1 MLVKPLI
8 VVKSVKLCCIERI
21 LWDSCPKCE
30 HLYCFEV
37 PRKELSDSAF
47 LRISRISLISLYAII
62 ITGSLVRLTGSGL
75 GCADW
80 PQCSSSKF
88 VDVSTGHAAIEQINR
103 LFTGIVSAA
112 VIAAVLG
119 SIFVTPRRKALIWLS
134 SGLVAGVLA
143 QVILGAV
150 VVLTGLNPWSNM
162 AHFLVSLALV
172 TTAVF
177 LVEHA
182 GATNVVSDFVDSDQS
197 APTRKGTKRFADL
210 ILGLVGL
217 AIVLG
222 TLVTA
227 TGPHAGDENAIR
239 LNLDLRSITRV
250 HSATVLLCI
259 AATLIFIA
267 LIRRNS
273 SEWTRL
279 RSKLEIF
286 LFVAVAQGGV
296 GYLQYFSGVPAQLV
310 AIHVA
315 FAVAVWISVLRLW
328 IAVRH

>member
-1 MLVKPLI
+1 MP
-8 VVKSVKLCCIERI
+8 
-21 LWDSCPKCE
+21 
-30 HLYCFEV
+30 
-37 PRKELSDSAF
+37 PRQLSQQSF
-47 LRISRISLISLYAII
+47 LAISRISLVFLYAII

-80 PQCSSSKF
+80 PQCSTTKF
-88 VDVSTGHAAIEQINR
+88 VDVSTGHSAIEQINR
-103 LFTGIVSAA
+103 LFTGFVSAA

-119 SIFVTPRRKALIWLS
+119 SIFVIPRRKSLIWLS

-182 GATNVVSDFVDSDQS
+182 GATNVVDDVVSNAQTMSTGRIS
-197 APTRKGTKRFADL
+197 RRFADI
-210 ILGLVGL
+210 ILGLCGL

-222 TLVTA
+222 TLVTGA
-227 TGPHAGDENAIR
+227 GPHAGDENAIR
-239 LNLDLRSITRV
+239 LAFDLRSITRI
-250 HSATVLLCI
+250 HSASVLLCV
-259 AATLIFIA
+259 ASTLFFVIQ
-267 LIRRNS
+267 IRRET
-273 SEWTRL
+273 SEWMRL
-279 RSKLEIF
+279 KAKLEIF

-310 AIHVA
+310 AVHVA
-315 FAVAVWISVLRLW
+315 LAVAVWISVLRLW
-328 IAVRH
+328 IAVRQ

>member
-1 MLVKPLI
+1 MP
-8 VVKSVKLCCIERI
+8 
-21 LWDSCPKCE
+21 
-30 HLYCFEV
+30 
-37 PRKELSDSAF
+37 PRQLSQQSF
-47 LRISRISLISLYAII
+47 LAISRISLVFLYAII

-80 PQCSSSKF
+80 PQCSTTKF

-103 LFTGIVSAA
+103 LFTGFVSAA

-119 SIFVTPRRKALIWLS
+119 SIFVIPRRKSLIWLS

-182 GATNVVSDFVDSDQS
+182 GATNVVDDAVSNAQTMSTGRI
-197 APTRKGTKRFADL
+197 TRRFADI
-210 ILGLVGL
+210 ILGLCGL

-222 TLVTA
+222 TLVTGA
-227 TGPHAGDENAIR
+227 GPHAGDENAIR
-239 LNLDLRSITRV
+239 LAFDLRSITRI
-250 HSATVLLCI
+250 HSASVLLCV
-259 AATLIFIA
+259 ASTLFFVIQ
-267 LIRRNS
+267 IRRET
-273 SEWTRL
+273 SEWMRL
-279 RSKLEIF
+279 KAKLEIF

-310 AIHVA
+310 AVHVA
-315 FAVAVWISVLRLW
+315 LAVAVWISVLRLW
-328 IAVRH
+328 IAVRQ

>member
-1 MLVKPLI
+1 MT
-8 VVKSVKLCCIERI
+8 
-21 LWDSCPKCE
+21 
-30 HLYCFEV
+30 
-37 PRKELSDSAF
+37 F
-47 LRISRISLISLYAII
+47 LRISRISLVSLYAII

-80 PQCSSSKF
+80 PQCSRTKF

-103 LFTGIVSAA
+103 LFTGVVSAA

-119 SIFVTPRRKALIWLS
+119 SIFVTPRRKTLIWLS

-143 QVILGAV
+143 QVGLGAV

-182 GATNVVSDFVDSDQS
+182 GATRVTGDFALSVQTL
-197 APTRKGTKRFADL
+197 PTRRITKRFADL
-210 ILGLVGL
+210 ILGFCGL

-222 TLVTA
+222 TLVTGA
-227 TGPHAGDENAIR
+227 GPHAGDENAIR
-239 LNLDLRSITRV
+239 LTFDLRSITRV
-250 HSATVLLCI
+250 HSASVLLCV
-259 AATLIFIA
+259 AVTLIFVTQ
-267 LIRRNS
+267 IRKNS
-273 SEWTRL
+273 SEWMRL
-279 RSKLEIF
+279 KARLEIF

-296 GYLQYFSGVPAQLV
+296 GYLQYFSDVPAQLV
-310 AIHVA
+310 AVHVA
-315 FAVAVWISVLRLW
+315 LAVAVWISVLRLW
-328 IAVRH
+328 IASRAQT

>member
-1 MLVKPLI
+1 MP
-8 VVKSVKLCCIERI
+8 
-21 LWDSCPKCE
+21 
-30 HLYCFEV
+30 
-37 PRKELSDSAF
+37 PRQLSQQSF
-47 LRISRISLISLYAII
+47 LAISRISLVFLYAII

-80 PQCSSSKF
+80 PQCSTTKF

-103 LFTGIVSAA
+103 LFTGFVSAA

-119 SIFVTPRRKALIWLS
+119 SIFVTPRQKSLIWLA

-182 GATNVVSDFVDSDQS
+182 GARNVVDDVASKAQTMSTGRI
-197 APTRKGTKRFADL
+197 TRRFADL
-210 ILGLVGL
+210 ILGLCGL
-217 AIVLG
+217 AIVFG
-222 TLVTA
+222 TLVTGA
-227 TGPHAGDENAIR
+227 GPHAGDENAIR
-239 LNLDLRSITRV
+239 LAFDLRSITRI
-250 HSATVLLCI
+250 HSASVLLCV
-259 AATLIFIA
+259 ALTLFFVIQ
-267 LIRRNS
+267 IRRET
-273 SEWTRL
+273 SEWMRL
-279 RSKLEIF
+279 KAKLEVF
-286 LFVAVAQGGV
+286 LFVSVAQGGV
-296 GYLQYFSGVPAQLV
+296 GYLQYFSDVPAQLV

-315 FAVAVWISVLRLW
+315 LAVAVWISVLRLW
-328 IAVRH
+328 IASRA

>member
-1 MLVKPLI
+1 M
-8 VVKSVKLCCIERI
+8 
-21 LWDSCPKCE
+21 
-30 HLYCFEV
+30 F
-37 PRKELSDSAF
+37 
-47 LRISRISLISLYAII
+47 LYAII

-80 PQCSSSKF
+80 PQCSTTKF

-119 SIFVTPRRKALIWLS
+119 SIFVTPRRKSLIWLS
-134 SGLVAGVLA
+134 SGLVIGVLA

-182 GATNVVSDFVDSDQS
+182 GATNVDGDFAVTDQT
-197 APTRKGTKRFADL
+197 APTRQLTKRFADL
-210 ILGLVGL
+210 ILVLCGL
-217 AIVLG
+217 AIILG
-222 TLVTA
+222 TLVTGA
-227 TGPHAGDENAIR
+227 GPHAGDENSIR
-239 LNLDLRSITRV
+239 LNLDLRSITRI

-259 AATLIFIA
+259 TATLIFFA
-267 LIRRNS
+267 QVRKS
-273 SEWTRL
+273 ASEWTRL
-279 RSKLEIF
+279 RAKLEVF

-315 FAVAVWISVLRLW
+315 FAVAVWITVLRLW
-328 IAVRH
+328 IAARH

>member
-1 MLVKPLI
+1 MSGNSLEKVGYEPPI
-8 VVKSVKLCCIERI
+8 VGSKGR
-21 LWDSCPKCE
+21 W
-30 HLYCFEV
+30 V
-37 PRKELSDSAF
+37 PGYSAVVNPRQLSQQSF
-47 LRISRISLISLYAII
+47 LAISRISLVFLYAII

-80 PQCSSSKF
+80 PQCSTTKF

-119 SIFVTPRRKALIWLS
+119 SIFVTPRRKSLIWLS
-134 SGLVAGVLA
+134 SGLVIGVLA

-172 TTAVF
+172 TMAVF

-182 GATNVVSDFVDSDQS
+182 GATNVDGDFAVIDQT
-197 APTRKGTKRFADL
+197 ALTRQLTKRFADL
-210 ILGLVGL
+210 ILVLCGL
-217 AIVLG
+217 AIILG
-222 TLVTA
+222 TLVTGA
-227 TGPHAGDENAIR
+227 GPHAGDENSIR
-239 LNLDLRSITRV
+239 LNLDLRSITRI

-259 AATLIFIA
+259 TATLIFFA
-267 LIRRNS
+267 QVRKS
-273 SEWTRL
+273 ASEWTRL
-279 RSKLEIF
+279 RAKLEVF

-315 FAVAVWISVLRLW
+315 FAVAVWITLLRLW
-328 IAVRH
+328 IAARH

>member
-1 MLVKPLI
+1 MP
-8 VVKSVKLCCIERI
+8 
-21 LWDSCPKCE
+21 
-30 HLYCFEV
+30 
-37 PRKELSDSAF
+37 PRQLSQQSF
-47 LRISRISLISLYAII
+47 LAISRISLVFLYAII

-80 PQCSSSKF
+80 PQCSTTKF

-103 LFTGIVSAA
+103 LFTGFVSAA

-119 SIFVTPRRKALIWLS
+119 SIFVIPRRKSLIWLS

-182 GATNVVSDFVDSDQS
+182 GATNVVDDVVSNAQTMSTGRIS
-197 APTRKGTKRFADL
+197 RRFADI
-210 ILGLVGL
+210 ILGLCGL

-222 TLVTA
+222 TLVTGA
-227 TGPHAGDENAIR
+227 GPHAGDENAIR
-239 LNLDLRSITRV
+239 LAFDLRSITRI
-250 HSATVLLCI
+250 HSASVLLCV
-259 AATLIFIA
+259 ASTLFFVIQ
-267 LIRRNS
+267 IRRET
-273 SEWTRL
+273 SEWMRL
-279 RSKLEIF
+279 KAKLEIF

-296 GYLQYFSGVPAQLV
+296 GYLQYFSDVPAQLV

-315 FAVAVWISVLRLW
+315 LAVAVWISVLRLW
-328 IAVRH
+328 IASRA

>member
-1 MLVKPLI
+1 M
-8 VVKSVKLCCIERI
+8 
-21 LWDSCPKCE
+21 
-30 HLYCFEV
+30 
-37 PRKELSDSAF
+37 A
-47 LRISRISLISLYAII
+47 ISRISLVFLYAII

-80 PQCSSSKF
+80 PQCSTTKF

-103 LFTGIVSAA
+103 LFTGFVSAA

-119 SIFVTPRRKALIWLS
+119 SIFVIPRRKSLIWLS

-182 GATNVVSDFVDSDQS
+182 GATNVVDDVVSNAQTMSTGRIS
-197 APTRKGTKRFADL
+197 RRFADI
-210 ILGLVGL
+210 ILGLCGL

-222 TLVTA
+222 TLVTGA
-227 TGPHAGDENAIR
+227 GPHAGDENAIR
-239 LNLDLRSITRV
+239 LAFDLRSITRI
-250 HSATVLLCI
+250 HSASVLLCV
-259 AATLIFIA
+259 ASTLFFVIQ
-267 LIRRNS
+267 IRRET
-273 SEWTRL
+273 SEWMRL
-279 RSKLEIF
+279 KAKLEIF

-310 AIHVA
+310 AVHVA
-315 FAVAVWISVLRLW
+315 LAVAVWISVLRLW
-328 IAVRH
+328 IAVRQ

>member
-1 MLVKPLI
+1 MP
-8 VVKSVKLCCIERI
+8 
-21 LWDSCPKCE
+21 
-30 HLYCFEV
+30 
-37 PRKELSDSAF
+37 PRQLSQQAF
-47 LRISRISLISLYAII
+47 LAISRISLVFLYAII

-80 PQCSSSKF
+80 PQCSTTKF

-103 LFTGIVSAA
+103 LFTGIVSTA

-119 SIFVTPRRKALIWLS
+119 SLFVTPRRKSLIWLS
-134 SGLVAGVLA
+134 SGLVVGVVA

-162 AHFLVSLALV
+162 AHFLLSLGLV

-177 LVEHA
+177 LVEQA
-182 GATNVVSDFVDSDQS
+182 GATDVESVVGISDLI
-197 APTRKGTKRFADL
+197 APIRLTTQRFTDL
-210 ILGLVGL
+210 ILGLSGL
-217 AIVLG
+217 AIILG
-222 TLVTA
+222 TLVTGA
-227 TGPHAGDENAIR
+227 GPHAGDENAIR
-239 LNLDLRSITRV
+239 LNFDLRSITRI

-259 AATLIFIA
+259 AATLIFIIQ
-267 LIRRNS
+267 IRRS
-273 SEWTRL
+273 SQEWTRL
-279 RSKLEIF
+279 KTKLELF

-315 FAVAVWISVLRLW
+315 FAVAVWITVLRLW
-328 IAVRH
+328 IAARH

>member
-1 MLVKPLI
+1 V
-8 VVKSVKLCCIERI
+8 
-21 LWDSCPKCE
+21 PK
-30 HLYCFEV
+30 
-37 PRKELSDSAF
+37 KELSNSTF
-47 LRISRISLISLYAII
+47 LVISRISLLFLYAII

-80 PQCSSSKF
+80 PQCSTTKF

-103 LFTGIVSAA
+103 LFTGVVSAA

-119 SIFVTPRRKALIWLS
+119 SFFVTPRRKSLIWLS
-134 SGLVAGVLA
+134 SALVVGVLA

-177 LVEHA
+177 LVEDA
-182 GATNVVSDFVDSDQS
+182 GARNVVGDFAVSDQT
-197 APTRKGTKRFADL
+197 APTRPMTRRFADL
-210 ILGLVGL
+210 ILGLCGL
-217 AIVLG
+217 AIILG
-222 TLVTA
+222 TMVTGA
-227 TGPHAGDENAIR
+227 GPHAGDENAIR
-239 LNLDLRSITRV
+239 LNFDLRSITRI

-259 AATLIFIA
+259 AATLIFIGQV
-267 LIRRNS
+267 RKS
-273 SEWTRL
+273 TSEWTRL
-279 RSKLEIF
+279 KAKLEIF
-286 LFVAVAQGGV
+286 LFMAVAQGGV

-328 IAVRH
+328 IAARR

>member
-1 MLVKPLI
+1 M
-8 VVKSVKLCCIERI
+8 
-21 LWDSCPKCE
+21 
-30 HLYCFEV
+30 V
-37 PRKELSDSAF
+37 PPRQLSQQSF
-47 LRISRISLISLYAII
+47 LAISRISLVFLYAII

-80 PQCSSSKF
+80 PQCSTTKF

-103 LFTGIVSAA
+103 LFTGFVSAA

-119 SIFVTPRRKALIWLS
+119 SIFVIPRRKSLIWLS

-182 GATNVVSDFVDSDQS
+182 GATNVVDDVVSNAQTMSTGRIS
-197 APTRKGTKRFADL
+197 RRFADI
-210 ILGLVGL
+210 ILGLCGL

-222 TLVTA
+222 TLVTGA
-227 TGPHAGDENAIR
+227 GPHAGDENAIR
-239 LNLDLRSITRV
+239 LAFDLRSITRI
-250 HSATVLLCI
+250 HSASVLLCV
-259 AATLIFIA
+259 ASTLFFVIQ
-267 LIRRNS
+267 IRRET
-273 SEWTRL
+273 SEWMRL
-279 RSKLEIF
+279 KAKLEIF

-310 AIHVA
+310 AVHVA
-315 FAVAVWISVLRLW
+315 LAVAVWISVLRLW
-328 IAVRH
+328 IVVRQ

>member
-1 MLVKPLI
+1 M
-8 VVKSVKLCCIERI
+8 
-21 LWDSCPKCE
+21 
-30 HLYCFEV
+30 
-37 PRKELSDSAF
+37 PRKQITNTTF
-47 LRISRISLISLYAII
+47 LGITRISLVFLYAII

-80 PQCSSSKF
+80 PQCSTTKF

-119 SIFVTPRRKALIWLS
+119 SIFVTPRRKSLIWLS

-177 LVEHA
+177 LVELA
-182 GATNVVSDFVDSDQS
+182 GAPNVEVVAVSDQTAS
-197 APTRKGTKRFADL
+197 TRPITKMIADL
-210 ILGLVGL
+210 VLGLCGL

-222 TLVTA
+222 TLVTGA
-227 TGPHAGDENAIR
+227 GPHAGDENAIR
-239 LNLDLRSITRV
+239 LNFDLRSITRL

-259 AATLIFIA
+259 AATLLFIG
-267 LIRRNS
+267 LIRRNT
-273 SEWTRL
+273 SEWMRFRT
-279 RSKLEIF
+279 KLELF

-315 FAVAVWISVLRLW
+315 LSVAVWISVLRLW
-328 IAVRH
+328 ITARL

>member
-1 MLVKPLI
+1 L
-8 VVKSVKLCCIERI
+8 
-21 LWDSCPKCE
+21 
-30 HLYCFEV
+30 
-37 PRKELSDSAF
+37 A
-47 LRISRISLISLYAII
+47 ISRISLVFLYAII

-80 PQCSSSKF
+80 PQCSTTKF

-103 LFTGIVSAA
+103 LFTGVVSVA

-119 SIFVTPRRKALIWLS
+119 SFFVTPRRKSLIWLS
-134 SGLVAGVLA
+134 SALVVGVLA

-177 LVEHA
+177 LVENA
-182 GATNVVSDFVDSDQS
+182 GVTNVVGDFAVIDQTP
-197 APTRKGTKRFADL
+197 PTRPLTQKFADL
-210 ILGLVGL
+210 ILVLCGL
-217 AIVLG
+217 AIILG
-222 TLVTA
+222 TLVTGS
-227 TGPHAGDENAIR
+227 GPHAGDENAIR
-239 LNLDLRSITRV
+239 LNFDLRSITRI
-250 HSATVLLCI
+250 HSAIVLLCI
-259 AATLIFIA
+259 AATLIFISQ
-267 LIRRNS
+267 IRKNT
-273 SEWTRL
+273 SEWM
-279 RSKLEIF
+279 RSRAKLEIF

-315 FAVAVWISVLRLW
+315 LAVAVWISVLRLW
-328 IAVRH
+328 ISARH

>member
-1 MLVKPLI
+1 M
-8 VVKSVKLCCIERI
+8 
-21 LWDSCPKCE
+21 
-30 HLYCFEV
+30 V
-37 PRKELSDSAF
+37 PPRQLSQQSF
-47 LRISRISLISLYAII
+47 LAISRISLVFLYAII

-80 PQCSSSKF
+80 PQCSTTKF

-103 LFTGIVSAA
+103 LFTGFVSAA

-119 SIFVTPRRKALIWLS
+119 SIFVIPRRKSLIWLS

-182 GATNVVSDFVDSDQS
+182 GATNVVDDVVSNAQTMSTGRIS
-197 APTRKGTKRFADL
+197 RRFADI
-210 ILGLVGL
+210 ILGLCGL

-222 TLVTA
+222 TLVTGA
-227 TGPHAGDENAIR
+227 GPHAGDENAIR
-239 LNLDLRSITRV
+239 LAFDLRSITRI
-250 HSATVLLCI
+250 HSASVLLCV
-259 AATLIFIA
+259 ASTLFFVIQ
-267 LIRRNS
+267 IRRET
-273 SEWTRL
+273 SEWMRL
-279 RSKLEIF
+279 KAKLEIF

-310 AIHVA
+310 AVHVA
-315 FAVAVWISVLRLW
+315 LAVAVWISVLRLW
-328 IAVRH
+328 IAVRQ

>member
-1 MLVKPLI
+1 MGSEGRWDPRYSA
-8 VVKSVKLCCIERI
+8 VV
-21 LWDSCPKCE
+21 P
-30 HLYCFEV
+30 
-37 PRKELSDSAF
+37 PRQLSQQSF
-47 LRISRISLISLYAII
+47 LAISRISLVFLYAII

-80 PQCSSSKF
+80 PQCSTTKF

-103 LFTGIVSAA
+103 LFTGVVSVA

-119 SIFVTPRRKALIWLS
+119 SFFVTPRRKSLIWLS
-134 SGLVAGVLA
+134 SALVVGVLA

-177 LVEHA
+177 LVENA
-182 GATNVVSDFVDSDQS
+182 GATNVVGDFAVIDQTP
-197 APTRKGTKRFADL
+197 PTRPLTQKFADL
-210 ILGLVGL
+210 ILVLCGL
-217 AIVLG
+217 AIILG
-222 TLVTA
+222 TLVTGS
-227 TGPHAGDENAIR
+227 GPHAGDENAIR
-239 LNLDLRSITRV
+239 LNFDLRSITRI
-250 HSATVLLCI
+250 HSAIVLLCI
-259 AATLIFIA
+259 AATLIFISQ
-267 LIRRNS
+267 IRKNT
-273 SEWTRL
+273 SEWMRF
-279 RSKLEIF
+279 RAKLEIF

-315 FAVAVWISVLRLW
+315 LAVAVWISVLRLW
-328 IAVRH
+328 ISARH

>member
-1 MLVKPLI
+1 MPIKKI
-8 VVKSVKLCCIERI
+8 S
-21 LWDSCPKCE
+21 S
-30 HLYCFEV
+30 
-37 PRKELSDSAF
+37 STF
-47 LRISRISLISLYAII
+47 LGISRISLVFLYAII

-80 PQCSSSKF
+80 PQCSTTKF

-119 SIFVTPRRKALIWLS
+119 SIFVTPRRKSLIWLS
-134 SGLVAGVLA
+134 SGLVGGVLA
-143 QVILGAV
+143 QVLLGAV

-177 LVEHA
+177 LVELA
-182 GATNVVSDFVDSDQS
+182 GATNVEGVLDEADQ
-197 APTRKGTKRFADL
+197 AGPIRLLTIRPLTKRISDL
-210 ILGLVGL
+210 ILGLCAV

-222 TLVTA
+222 TLVTGA
-227 TGPHAGDENAIR
+227 GPHAGDENAIR
-239 LNLDLRSITRV
+239 LNFDLRSITRI

-259 AATLIFIA
+259 AATLIFITQ
-267 LIRRNS
+267 IRRNS
-273 SEWTRL
+273 QEWQRL
-279 RSKLEIF
+279 KAKLEQF
-286 LFVAVAQGGV
+286 LFVAVAQGSL

-315 FAVAVWISVLRLW
+315 LSVAVWISVLRLW
-328 IAVRH
+328 ISTRH

>member
-1 MLVKPLI
+1 M
-8 VVKSVKLCCIERI
+8 
-21 LWDSCPKCE
+21 
-30 HLYCFEV
+30 
-37 PRKELSDSAF
+37 PRREISNSTF
-47 LRISRISLISLYAII
+47 LGISRISLVFLYAII

-80 PQCSSSKF
+80 PQCSTTKF

-119 SIFVTPRRKALIWLS
+119 SIFVTPRRKSLIWLS
-134 SGLVAGVLA
+134 SGLVVGVLA
-143 QVILGAV
+143 QVLLGAV

-177 LVEHA
+177 LVDQA
-182 GATNVVSDFVDSDQS
+182 GATTIESVSVEADQVG
-197 APTRKGTKRFADL
+197 PTRLLTRRISDL
-210 ILGLVGL
+210 ILGLCGL
-217 AIVLG
+217 AFVFG
-222 TLVTA
+222 TLVTGA
-227 TGPHAGDENAIR
+227 GPHAGDENAIR
-239 LNLDLRSITRV
+239 LNFDLRSITRL

-259 AATLIFIA
+259 AATLF
-267 LIRRNS
+267 LVFRIRRHS
-273 SEWTRL
+273 QEWQRL
-279 RSKLEIF
+279 KAKLELF
-286 LFVAVAQGGV
+286 LFAAVAQGGV

-315 FAVAVWISVLRLW
+315 FSVAVWISVLRLW
-328 IAVRH
+328 ISSRH

>member
-1 MLVKPLI
+1 MP
-8 VVKSVKLCCIERI
+8 
-21 LWDSCPKCE
+21 
-30 HLYCFEV
+30 
-37 PRKELSDSAF
+37 PRKLSQQSF
-47 LRISRISLISLYAII
+47 LAISRISLVFLYAII

-80 PQCSSSKF
+80 PQCSTTKF

-119 SIFVTPRRKALIWLS
+119 SLFVTPRRKSLIWLS
-134 SGLVAGVLA
+134 SGLVVGVVA

-162 AHFLVSLALV
+162 AHFLLSLGLV

-177 LVEHA
+177 LVEQA
-182 GATNVVSDFVDSDQS
+182 GATDVESVVGISDLI
-197 APTRKGTKRFADL
+197 APIRLTTQRFTDL
-210 ILGLVGL
+210 ILGLSGL
-217 AIVLG
+217 AIILG
-222 TLVTA
+222 TLVTGA
-227 TGPHAGDENAIR
+227 GPHAGDENAIR
-239 LNLDLRSITRV
+239 LNFDLRSITRI

-259 AATLIFIA
+259 AATLIFIIQ
-267 LIRRNS
+267 IRRNS
-273 SEWTRL
+273 QEWTRL
-279 RSKLEIF
+279 KTKLELF

-315 FAVAVWISVLRLW
+315 FAVAVWITVLRLW
-328 IAVRH
+328 IAARH

>member
-1 MLVKPLI
+1 MGSEGRWDPRYSA
-8 VVKSVKLCCIERI
+8 VV
-21 LWDSCPKCE
+21 P
-30 HLYCFEV
+30 
-37 PRKELSDSAF
+37 PRQLSQQSF
-47 LRISRISLISLYAII
+47 LAISRISLVFLYAII

-80 PQCSSSKF
+80 PQCSTTKF

-103 LFTGIVSAA
+103 LFTGVVSVA

-119 SIFVTPRRKALIWLS
+119 SFFVTPRRKSLIWLS
-134 SGLVAGVLA
+134 SALVVGVLA

-177 LVEHA
+177 LVENA
-182 GATNVVSDFVDSDQS
+182 GATNVVGDFAVIDQTP
-197 APTRKGTKRFADL
+197 PTRPLTQKFADL
-210 ILGLVGL
+210 ILVLCGL
-217 AIVLG
+217 AIILG
-222 TLVTA
+222 TLVTGS
-227 TGPHAGDENAIR
+227 GPHAGDENAIR
-239 LNLDLRSITRV
+239 FNFDLRSITRI
-250 HSATVLLCI
+250 HSETVLLCI
-259 AATLIFIA
+259 ASTLIFIMQV
-267 LIRRNS
+267 RKNT
-273 SEWTRL
+273 SEWSRL
-279 RSKLEIF
+279 KAKLEMF

-310 AIHVA
+310 AVHVA
-315 FAVAVWISVLRLW
+315 LAVAVWISCMRLW

>member
-1 MLVKPLI
+1 M
-8 VVKSVKLCCIERI
+8 
-21 LWDSCPKCE
+21 
-30 HLYCFEV
+30 F
-37 PRKELSDSAF
+37 
-47 LRISRISLISLYAII
+47 LYAII

-80 PQCSSSKF
+80 PQCSTTKF

-119 SIFVTPRRKALIWLS
+119 SIFVTPRRKSLIWLS
-134 SGLVAGVLA
+134 SGLVIGVLA

-182 GATNVVSDFVDSDQS
+182 GATNVDGDFAVIDQT
-197 APTRKGTKRFADL
+197 AQTRQLTKRFADL
-210 ILGLVGL
+210 ILVLCGL
-217 AIVLG
+217 AIILG
-222 TLVTA
+222 TLVTGA
-227 TGPHAGDENAIR
+227 GPHAGDENSIR
-239 LNLDLRSITRV
+239 LNLDLRSITRI

-259 AATLIFIA
+259 TATLIFFA
-267 LIRRNS
+267 QVRKS
-273 SEWTRL
+273 ASEWTRL
-279 RSKLEIF
+279 RAKLEVF

-310 AIHVA
+310 AVHVA
-315 FAVAVWISVLRLW
+315 FAVAVWITVLRLW
-328 IAVRH
+328 IASRAQH

>member
-1 MLVKPLI
+1 MP
-8 VVKSVKLCCIERI
+8 
-21 LWDSCPKCE
+21 
-30 HLYCFEV
+30 
-37 PRKELSDSAF
+37 PRQLSQQSF
-47 LRISRISLISLYAII
+47 LAISRISLVFLYAII

-80 PQCSSSKF
+80 PQCSTTKF

-119 SIFVTPRRKALIWLS
+119 SLFVTPRRKSLIWLS
-134 SGLVAGVLA
+134 SGLVVGVVA

-162 AHFLVSLALV
+162 AHFLLSLGLV

-177 LVEHA
+177 LVEKA
-182 GATNVVSDFVDSDQS
+182 GATDVESVVGISDLI
-197 APTRKGTKRFADL
+197 APIRLTTQRFTDL
-210 ILGLVGL
+210 ILGLSGL
-217 AIVLG
+217 AIILG
-222 TLVTA
+222 TLVTGA
-227 TGPHAGDENAIR
+227 GPHAGDENAIR
-239 LNLDLRSITRV
+239 LNFDLRSITRI

-259 AATLIFIA
+259 AATLIFIIQ
-267 LIRRNS
+267 IRRS
-273 SEWTRL
+273 SQEWTRL
-279 RSKLEIF
+279 KTKLELF

-315 FAVAVWISVLRLW
+315 FAVAVWITVLRLW
-328 IAVRH
+328 IAARH